1 MYEQQQQQVYREQQQ
16 QQVLRAAIVLLRL
29 AVASETAVSRVG
41 LGCAT
46 AALAEGNR
54 SGKPRVSVF
63 SALAVKRPYDF
74 T

>member
-41 LGCAT
+41 LLGVQ
-46 AALAEGNR
+46 LR
-54 SGKPRVSVF
+54 
-63 SALAVKRPYDF
+63 L
-74 T
+74 